1 MSILNEMAVTNDV
14 NEEVNFGWYVR
25 WLVCSFIDNDLLYI
39 QFNS

>member
-1 MSILNEMAVTNDV
+1 MAVTNKDV

-25 WLVCSFIDNDLLYI
+25 SLVCSFIDNDLLYI